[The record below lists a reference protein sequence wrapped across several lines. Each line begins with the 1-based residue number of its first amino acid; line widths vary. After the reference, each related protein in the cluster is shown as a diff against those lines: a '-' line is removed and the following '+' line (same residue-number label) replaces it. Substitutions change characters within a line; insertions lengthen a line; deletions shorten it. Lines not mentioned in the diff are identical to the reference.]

1 MEQQSLTP
9 LMKQYF
15 DIKNKFQD
23 SILLFQVG
31 DFYEMF
37 CDDAKKAAASLNITL
52 TKRGNIN
59 GDPIPL
65 CGIPVHALDNYLS
78 KLIKSG
84 YKVAICDQLEVAVPG
99 KVVKRG
105 VRQVLTPATLT
116 DNKLLNEKS
125 ASYLF
130 SFFPSGDNW
139 GILFGELLTA
149 QLFAT
154 LIPANA
160 YKILESEL
168 VRFFP
173 DEILIPNNK
182 NAKQLETYFKQLG
195 YFTTISDLQA
205 QENIEEQFQAWMQN
219 QFNADSLK
227 NITEFSALR
236 SAILNFYAYLKTNQ
250 ETSLE
255 QFNKVNFY
263 KTDDFLVLDS
273 ATQKNLELVKN
284 NYDGTIVNTL
294 FEHLDQACTAMGSR
308 MIKKW
313 VVRPLIKA
321 ELIVQR
327 QDAVEALVKNIIVK
341 DRLIELLTEV
351 MDLERVVGRIALR
364 RAQLN
369 DYLALA
375 NAISKVPDIRKCL
388 EVFKDIKYPNKL
400 DFFNNIYAKL
410 VDFSSL
416 HNLLKS
422 ALNEDFSKSW
432 LIKFGFDAH
441 LDRYRELVENANKKI
456 LDIEQKEIQATKIN
470 SLKIRYNQ
478 VYGYYIEITKTNLH
492 LVPGHYIRNQTLA
505 GKERFLTAELQQLQV
520 EIESAHKEI
529 TAIENAVFERVKDE
543 VNNYITDLRRVANSL
558 ANLDAII
565 SFAQLAYHNG
575 YTRPRFSDN
584 QSIIIEDGRHP
595 IIETVIGNKFIANS
609 TNLTNEESLWII
621 TGPNMGGKSTYLRQ
635 VALICILAQCGS
647 FVPTKSSQLP
657 ILDRIFTRIGAGD
670 NLAEG
675 KSTFLVEME
684 ETAIICSQST
694 ERSLVI
700 LDEVGRGTS
709 TFDGLSIAQAVVE
722 YIYKNIKAR
731 CLFATHYHELTNLQD
746 QFPGIVSYYMASN
759 KTENGIIFL
768 HKLVRGIADGSYGI
782 EVAKLA
788 HLPDELILRAAEI
801 LNDLN
806 NNNPSS
812 SMGSG
817 GHVAGLRQNDCVN
830 NDNNNMLKKLNV
842 RVLEVEKKLKKNEKV
857 LAKLLNINFDEL
869 SPKKAFDILW
879 EIKELI

>member
-1 MEQQSLTP
+1 MEQQTLTP

-15 DIKNKFQD
+15 DIKNKFSD

-37 CDDAKKAAASLNITL
+37 CDDAKKAAASLSITL

-59 GDPIPL
+59 GEPIPL

-78 KLIKSG
+78 KLIKCG
-84 YKVAICDQLEVAVPG
+84 YKVAICDQLEEAVPG
-99 KVVKRG
+99 KVVRRG

-116 DNKLLNEKS
+116 DTKLLNEKS

-130 SFFPSGDNW
+130 SFFPAGDNW

-182 NAKQLETYFKQLG
+182 NSKQLETYFKQLG
-195 YFTTISDLQA
+195 YFTTISDAQA
-205 QENIEEQFQAWMQN
+205 QENIEEQFQEWIQN

-227 NITEFSALR
+227 NITEFSSLR
-236 SAILNFYAYLKTNQ
+236 AAILNFYSYLKVNQ
-250 ETSLE
+250 ESSLN
-255 QFNKVNFY
+255 QFKNVNFY

-273 ATQKNLELVKN
+273 ATQKNLELVRN
-284 NYDGTIVNTL
+284 NYDNTIANTL
-294 FEHLDQACTAMGSR
+294 FEHLDKASTAMGSR

-313 VVRPLIKA
+313 IVRPLMKH

-327 QDAVEALVKNIIVK
+327 QDAVEALVKNVMVK
-341 DRLIELLTEV
+341 DKLVELLTQV

-364 RAQLN
+364 RAHLN
-369 DYLALA
+369 DYLALS
-375 NAISKVPDIRKCL
+375 NAISKVPEIKRAL
-388 EVFKDIKYPNKL
+388 EPFKSIKYPNRLDLFINIESKL
-400 DFFNNIYAKL
+400 IDFG
-410 VDFSSL
+410 SL
-416 HNLLKS
+416 NNLLNA

-432 LIKFGFDAH
+432 LIKSGFDAN
-441 LDRYRELVENANKKI
+441 LDNCRELVENANKKI
-456 LDIEQKEIQATKIN
+456 LDLERKEIQETKIN
-470 SLKIRYNQ
+470 SLKISYNQ
-478 VYGYYIEITKTNLH
+478 VHGYYIEITKTNLH
-492 LVPGHYIRNQTLA
+492 LVPAHYIRHQTLA
-505 GKERFLTAELQQLQV
+505 GKERYLTQDLQQLQI

-529 TAIENAVFERVKDE
+529 KFIESAVFEKVKEE
-543 VNNYITDLRRVANSL
+543 VNNYITDLRRTANSL
-558 ANLDAII
+558 ATLDTII
-565 SFAQLAYHNG
+565 SFAQVAYHNG
-575 YTRPRFSDN
+575 YSRPRFSDS

-595 IIETVIGNKFIANS
+595 IIESVIGNKFIANS

-635 VALICILAQCGS
+635 VALISILAQCGS
-647 FVPTKSSQLP
+647 FVPAKSAHLP

-684 ETAIICSQST
+684 ETAIICNQST

-709 TFDGLSIAQAVVE
+709 TFDGLSIAQAVIE

-731 CLFATHYHELTNLQD
+731 CLFATHYHELTNLQN
-746 QFPGIVSYYMASN
+746 QFPGIASYYMASN
-759 KTENGIIFL
+759 KTENGIMFL
-768 HKLVRGIADGSYGI
+768 HKLIKGIADGSYGI

-788 HLPDELILRAAEI
+788 QLPDELIIRAAEI
-801 LNDLN
+801 LEDLN
-806 NNNPSS
+806 SGKQNNCID
-812 SMGSG
+812 
-817 GHVAGLRQNDCVN
+817 VDTN
-830 NDNNNMLKKLNV
+830 NILKKLNA
-842 RVLEVEKKLKKNEKV
+842 RLLEVEKKLLQNEKV
-857 LAKLLNINFDEL
+857 LAKLSSTNFDEL